1 MDRLL
6 ENPIGLLAVLCLIGA
21 VLFST
26 LGLVP
31 LLRGGSPDFLRRLV
45 DSREGDLWRRAFTG
59 GREAQRKQAEQL
71 NELRRLVAQLPQSYK
86 KTGDGN
92 KGTDEERLT

>member
-6 ENPIGLLAVLCLIGA
+6 ENPVGLLALLCLIGA

-31 LLRGGSPDFLRRLV
+31 LLRGGSPDFLRRLI
-45 DSREGDLWRRAFTG
+45 DPREGDLWRRAFTG
-59 GREAQRKQAEQL
+59 GREAQRRQAEQL
-71 NELRRLVAQLPQSYK
+71 DELHRLVARLPRSNTK
-86 KTGDGN
+86 KDSTRE
-92 KGTDEERLT
+92 TDEERPT